1 MLNQYM
7 RKSSMIAIF
16 VNIKMQ
22 KMYICRFILYQFMK
36 MSSMVV
42 INETNNLHGQLITCL
57 QFQTVINAWGTLEK
71 CYR

>member
-1 MLNQYM
+1 M

-42 INETNNLHGQLITCL
+42 INETNNLHG
-57 QFQTVINAWGTLEK
+57 
-71 CYR
+71 